1 VSRDGESFSHLSY
14 HVSGDWLVTCSIYDG
29 KTPILGV
36 DAGSGSLSI
45 SIKGRKAD
53 ESAVRFARTL
63 AREAQR
69 FAAEMERLHAAQSS
83 GDSKAANDSAA

>member
-14 HVSGDWLVTCSIYDG
+14 HVSGDWVVTCNTYDG

-45 SIKGRKAD
+45 TVKGRKAD
-53 ESAVRFARTL
+53 ESAVGFARAL
-63 AREAQR
+63 AREAQK
-69 FAAEMERLHAAQSS
+69 FATEMERLHAAQGG
-83 GDSKAANDSAA
+83 GDGKAVSDSAA